1 MNSKQL
7 VVNFYG
13 GPSCGKSTMASRLFS
28 ELKSRDIKCEYVTE
42 YAKEVTY
49 TEDWNKLSDQLYI
62 TAKQNRRM
70 NILSGKVDVIITDSP
85 ILLGRHYA
93 PVEYL
98 SGTFGVLVME
108 LYNTYNNINIVLNR
122 KKKYQ
127 EYGRTQT
134 ELEAH
139 QIDSDLEELLIKQ
152 NLPYD
157 KFDGNFDSIDGII
170 EIITERLK

>member
-1 MNSKQL
+1 MSSKPL

-28 ELKSRDIKCEYVTE
+28 ELKAMEIKCEYVTE

-49 TEDWNKLSDQLYI
+49 AEDWNKLSDQLYI
-62 TAKQNRRM
+62 TAKQNRKM
-70 NILSGKVDVIITDSP
+70 NTVAGKVDVIITDCP

-98 SGTFGVLVME
+98 NGVFGELVME
-108 LYNTYNNINIVLNR
+108 LYNGYDNINIMLTR
-122 KKKYQ
+122 TKKYQ

-134 ELEAH
+134 ESEAR
-139 QIDSDLEELLIKQ
+139 QIDIDLENLLKKY
-152 NLPYD
+152 NLPFY
-157 KFDGNFDSIDGII
+157 KFDGNFSSINGII
-170 EIITERLK
+170 DIIKKKL